1 MKMMKWMNLRRAA
14 GAGVAA
20 FLAGSSATV
29 AISQT
34 GGGDALSAQEIAG
47 KTRDAY
53 AALSSY
59 SDSGN
64 VVSEIAGQTIT
75 LTFNIRLQRPNLY
88 RIDWTQSTGLKG
100 AVWSDDSGDYL
111 RVEPGSP
118 ATPGALAALTAAGLK
133 NDPNPQKMPDRHKAL
148 ARAAGLSYSAA
159 SIIPGAFFGQ
169 NCGDVF
175 VYPAIAG
182 RYPLQREKDG
192 KVGNLDCYVVS
203 TEMDL
208 SKEPDAGK
216 PGTVSA
222 LLWIGKTDFLVHQ
235 SRTRYTEKVDE
246 NALSG
251 DQAIDE
257 AIKKSLAMQ
266 NKPATPEAIA
276 AMRPQMRAVMKQVQN
291 TLKAGFK
298 AGIVMTQTHENISV
312 NRKFLPTDFA
322 R

>member
-1 MKMMKWMNLRRAA
+1 MKMMTWMDLKRAA

-34 GGGDALSAQEIAG
+34 GSGNELTAPEIIV

-53 AALSSY
+53 AALASY

-75 LTFNIRLQRPNLY
+75 LTFNIRLQRPNFY
-88 RIDWTQSTGLKG
+88 RVDWTQSTGLKG
-100 AVWSDDSGDYL
+100 VVWSDGRGDYL
-111 RVEPGSP
+111 RTEPGSP

-133 NDPNPQKMPDRHKAL
+133 NDPNPQKMQNMRAAL
-148 ARAAGLSYSAA
+148 AGAAGLSYSAA
-159 SIIPGAFFGQ
+159 SMVPGAFFSQ

-175 VYPAIAG
+175 VYPAISG

-192 KVGNLDCYVVS
+192 KVGNVDCYVVS

-222 LLWIGKTDFLVHQ
+222 MLWIGKTDYLVHQ

-246 NALSG
+246 NALSS

-276 AMRPQMRAVMKQVQN
+276 AMRPQMRAVMKQVQS

-298 AGIVMTQTHENISV
+298 AGVVMTQTHENISV
-312 NRKFLPTDFA
+312 NQKFSPSDFA
-322 R
+322 H

>member
-1 MKMMKWMNLRRAA
+1 MKMMKWMNLKRAA

-20 FLAGSSATV
+20 LLAGSSATV

-34 GGGDALSAQEIAG
+34 GSSDGLAAPEIIV

-75 LTFNIRLQRPNLY
+75 LTFNTRLQRPNWY

-100 AVWSDDSGDYL
+100 VVWSDGSGDYL
-111 RVEPGSP
+111 RIEPGSP

-133 NDPNPQKMPDRHKAL
+133 NDLNPQKMRNMNTAL

-175 VYPAIAG
+175 VYPAISG

-192 KVGNLDCYVVS
+192 KVGNVDCYVVS

-208 SKEPDAGK
+208 SKVPDAGK

-222 LLWIGKTDFLVHQ
+222 MLWIGKTDFLVHQ

-246 NALSG
+246 NALSS

-276 AMRPQMRAVMKQVQN
+276 AMRPQMRAVMKQVQS

-298 AGIVMTQTHENISV
+298 AGVVMTQTHENISV
-312 NRKFLPTDFA
+312 NQKFSPSDFA

>member
-1 MKMMKWMNLRRAA
+1 MKMMTWMDLKRAV
-14 GAGVAA
+14 GAGVAGL
-20 FLAGSSATV
+20 LAGGAATV
-29 AISQT
+29 ALSQT
-34 GGGDALSAQEIAG
+34 GGGDELTAQGIAT

-59 SDSGN
+59 SDSGS

-75 LTFNIRLQRPNLY
+75 LTFDTRLQRPNLY

-100 AVWSDDSGDYL
+100 GVWSDGSADYL
-111 RVEPGSP
+111 RIDPGSP

-133 NDPNPQKMPDRHKAL
+133 NDPNPQKMRNMNTAL

-175 VYPAIAG
+175 VYPAISG

-208 SKEPDAGK
+208 SKELDAGK

-222 LLWIGKTDFLVHQ
+222 MLWIGKQDFLVHQ
-235 SRTRYTEKVDE
+235 TRTRYVERVDE
-246 NALSG
+246 NALSS
-251 DQAIDE
+251 DQAIDA
-257 AIKKSLAMQ
+257 AIKKALTMQ
-266 NKPATPEAIA
+266 NKPVTPEAIA
-276 AMRPQMRAVMKQVQN
+276 AMRPQMRATMKQVLS

-298 AGIVMTQTHENISV
+298 AGIVVTQTHENISV
-312 NRKFLPTDFA
+312 NQKSSPSDFV